1 VFILMCVFVTCIL
14 TSYIRLIL
22 LCLLQG
28 SVYFHNPALKIVT
41 DQDMRQLR
49 LLQLME
55 ETAKLYPSSELS
67 ENMEIHISSFPKDK
81 IQGAINLAINHKHC
95 VASSNFD
102 DVSDSNVAFL
112 EPVRR

>member
-1 VFILMCVFVTCIL
+1 MFILMWVFVACIL
-14 TSYIRLIL
+14 TPYIRFIL
-22 LCLLQG
+22 LLLLQG
-28 SVYFHNPALKIVT
+28 GVYFHNPTLKIVT

-81 IQGAINLAINHKHC
+81 IQGVINLAINHKHC
-95 VASSNFD
+95 VASSDFD
-102 DVSDSNVAFL
+102 EVSDSNAAFL